1 MRKRVL
7 AAIGVLAFLVVSFG
21 LARFLTTENRERAAI
36 ADLLDAQAR
45 GDARRMLSL
54 LDGCASDAR
63 CRATVAANARRLQR
77 PGEPKI
83 LRLDSATAYALGAV
97 TGTTRVAWAIV
108 DGSLPV
114 VQCVAVR
121 RGGSALAGRTVSL
134 LRISAPIGNEASC

>member
-7 AAIGVLAFLVVSFG
+7 VAIGVLAFLVVSFG
-21 LARFLTTENRERAAI
+21 LARFLATENRERAAI

-54 LDGCASDAR
+54 LDGCARDAR
-63 CRATVAANARRLQR
+63 CRATVAADARRLQR
-77 PGEPKI
+77 PAEPKI
-83 LRLDSATAYALGAV
+83 LRLDSATAYALGAA

-121 RGGSALAGRTVSL
+121 RGGSALAGRTVTL